1 MSPRASLSIRAA
13 SVHVCSRPPGEPPRA
28 ATAGACRRPRAV
40 SMPLRLRRRRRG
52 ASGPRVAE
60 SHARGGAEHR
70 AVGPAGPGSRSR
82 RPADPQTAGGR
93 RRGGGIHSA
102 LGKGRAWGASPVD
115 AVWPLAAGLCGA
127 RPSRGSTRTSSRT
140 STRAAMGVAAGARPT
155 LLIAMVSS
163 VFYQNR
169 ISPSDQI

>member
-82 RPADPQTAGGR
+82 RPADCGRSQSRGWDPQCPGEGAGLGGFACGRRVAAGGR
-93 RRGGGIHSA
+93 SLRGAA
-102 LGKGRAWGASPVD
+102 LPHLL
-115 AVWPLAAGLCGA
+115 PHL
-127 RPSRGSTRTSSRT
+127 RT
-140 STRAAMGVAAGARPT
+140 AAMGVAAGTRPT
-155 LLIAMVSS
+155 LLVAMVSS

>member
-1 MSPRASLSIRAA
+1 MSPRASLSIRAV

-82 RPADPQTAGGR
+82 RPAEC
-93 RRGGGIHSA
+93 GGGIHSA

-127 RPSRGSTRTSSRT
+127 RPSRGSTCTSSRT
-140 STRAAMGVAAGARPT
+140 SARAAMGVAAGARPT
-155 LLIAMVSS
+155 LLVAMVSS

>member
-82 RPADPQTAGGR
+82 RPADCGRSPSQGWDPQCPGEGAGLGGFACGRRVAAGGR
-93 RRGGGIHSA
+93 SLRGAA
-102 LGKGRAWGASPVD
+102 LPRLHPHLLLHLRTGRDGR
-115 AVWPLAAGLCGA
+115 GRG
-127 RPSRGSTRTSSRT
+127 RPPHAPGRYGFQC
-140 STRAAMGVAAGARPT
+140 
-155 LLIAMVSS
+155 LLSKPY
-163 VFYQNR
+163 FPQ
-169 ISPSDQI
+169 